1 MFDILL
7 SNVDIHG
14 EMVAK
19 TVLEVVGNK
28 RAQRI
33 TLVLTLLLKHIGAR
47 EDITIELLALD
58 KAKLTLFGIY

>member
-19 TVLEVVGNK
+19 AVLEVIGNE

-33 TLVLTLLLKHIGAR
+33 ALVLTLLLKHIGAR

-58 KAKLTLFGIY
+58 KTKFTLLGIY